1 MNVSEEYVGVHCT
14 VLIFSGLEK
23 FKIGRFGKQL
33 KKVDT
38 LFDKCASSKC
48 QTSGLNVVLG

>member
-1 MNVSEEYVGVHCT
+1 MNVGEEYVGVHCT

-48 QTSGLNVVLG
+48 QTSGSNVVLG